1 MSRILRF
8 LQPQTVWQLVVM
20 ALMVV
25 VTPLAWLLYSTAISL
40 QTLTIDSR
48 EVTQESVTLA
58 ESGRSA
64 RAALIDMER
73 IARQFVVLEDKA
85 LLDLYHTSAESL
97 LTPLHTIEDLLRS
110 HRAGQLIKDIEKA
123 EATLSRSLQNDSP
136 KSKTLAEN
144 LANLGTIQNK
154 LDQLITLTRQHTESL
169 LGALGTKASDV
180 RQNVFQSALFLVPI
194 TLLLIALFTV
204 LIVRPIRHLRLAIR
218 RLGTGQQ
225 RQIQLFGP
233 SELVQLAEE
242 LNSLQQRLTQV
253 EEQKQQFLRHVSH
266 ELKTPLA
273 SIREGT
279 SLLQDELV
287 GELSLQQKEVI
298 RLVDENGKYLQKLI
312 ENLLQ
317 FNRLNFDTQNRQ
329 KSPANQD
336 ENSLPADLPAFDLN
350 DLVTH
355 TTQQHWLALSQS
367 GQKICIG
374 GPQVSPN
381 CHREKL
387 HAALDNLI
395 SNAIAYGRRRGKIW
409 VVWSINNDHLV
420 IDVRN
425 EGSPIPPSEAEYI
438 FEPFFQGSAKRSG
451 AVKGSGIGLSVA
463 RESIQ
468 SLDGEL
474 RLAENKLDSICFS
487 ICLPG
492 LTKDVNFANRT
503 SVKGIS

>member
-1 MSRILRF
+1 MNWILRF

-73 IARQFVVLEDKA
+73 IARQFVVLEDRA
-85 LLDLYHTSAESL
+85 LLELYSTSANAL
-97 LTPLHTIEDLLRS
+97 LTPLHTIELTLNS
-110 HRAGQLIKDIEKA
+110 YRADKLVKDIEKA
-123 EATLSRSLQNDSP
+123 EFTLSHSLQNDSP
-136 KSKTLAEN
+136 KSKALAQN
-144 LANLGTIQNK
+144 LTNLSIIQDK
-154 LDQLITLTRQHTESL
+154 LDQLIALTRQHTESL

-180 RQNVFQSALFLVPI
+180 RQNVFQSALTLVPM

-225 RQIQLFGP
+225 RHIRLFGP
-233 SELVQLAEE
+233 NELVQLAEE
-242 LNSLQQRLTQV
+242 LNYLQHRLAQV

-287 GELSLQQKEVI
+287 GELSIQQKEVVK
-298 RLVDENGKYLQKLI
+298 LVDENGKYLQKLI

-329 KSPANQD
+329 KSPNGQ
-336 ENSLPADLPAFDLN
+336 ENSSLPVDGPAFDLN
-350 DLVTH
+350 ELVTH
-355 TTQQHWLALSQS
+355 TAQQHWLALSQS
-367 GQKICIG
+367 GQKVCIG
-374 GPQVSPN
+374 GPQVSLR
-381 CHREKL
+381 CHQEKL
-387 HAALDNLI
+387 HTTLDNLI
-395 SNAIAYGRRRGKIW
+395 SNAIAYGNRRGKIW
-409 VVWSINNDHLV
+409 IVWTENGTHLD
-420 IDVRN
+420 IRVRN
-425 EGSPIPPSEAEYI
+425 TGVPIPNSEADYI

-468 SLDGEL
+468 SLKGDL
-474 RLAENKLDSICFS
+474 RLSENLPESICFS
-487 ICLPG
+487 ICLP
-492 LTKDVNFANRT
+492 
-503 SVKGIS
+503 I